1 MQKRWKAH
9 LGTDYA
15 APTGTP
21 IMTTADGVVIAAKY
35 TSANGNY
42 VKVRH
47 NGTYTTQ
54 YLHMSKIGSGVKN
67 GVRVKQGDVI
77 GYVGSTGL
85 ATGPHVCYRFWV
97 NGKQVDPYKQKLPD
111 AEPLTAERM
120 SEYKTY
126 MNELKTRLD
135 AI

>member
-1 MQKRWKAH
+1 MS
-9 LGTDYA
+9 
-15 APTGTP
+15 
-21 IMTTADGVVIAAKY
+21 TADGVIIAAKY

-47 NGTYTTQ
+47 NSTYTTQ
-54 YLHMSKIGSGVKN
+54 YLHMSKIARGIKN

-111 AEPLTAERM
+111 AEPLTTERM
-120 SEYKTY
+120 VAFKSYMKGLKSE
-126 MNELKTRLD
+126 LD
-135 AI
+135 AL